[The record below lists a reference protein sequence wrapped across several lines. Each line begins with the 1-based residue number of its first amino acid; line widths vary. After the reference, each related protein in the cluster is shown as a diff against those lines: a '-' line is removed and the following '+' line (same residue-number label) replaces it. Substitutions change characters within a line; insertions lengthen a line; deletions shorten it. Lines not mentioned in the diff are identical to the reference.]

1 MQTRPNAP
9 ISWPSA
15 DGVWHTLRPMPGAL
29 EDPTLETAELTLVVL
44 NGHIAWMGAAKDM
57 PKVHLDLP
65 NFDGAG
71 ALLTP
76 GLVDCNTHLV

>member
-44 NGHIAWMGAAKDM
+44 NGHIAWMGAAVDQVGVAIHQARCEQCASTIEM
-57 PKVHLDLP
+57 
-65 NFDGAG
+65 GQIA
-71 ALLTP
+71 
-76 GLVDCNTHLV
+76 VDCG